1 MGLLVH
7 LIIVVVDASSL
18 SSHLA
23 QCIFLD
29 IVELEVYTFAP
40 KAVGTQSNHGLF
52 KGLKLVPMQNL
63 LLLRLKFVIGQQAG
77 VAQMPK

>member
-1 MGLLVH
+1 MGLLVY

-40 KAVGTQSNHGLF
+40 KAAGTQSSHGPF
-52 KGLKLVPMQNL
+52 EGLKLVSVQNL
-63 LLLRLKFVIGQQAG
+63 LLLRLEFVIGEHTG
-77 VAQMPK
+77 IAQMPK